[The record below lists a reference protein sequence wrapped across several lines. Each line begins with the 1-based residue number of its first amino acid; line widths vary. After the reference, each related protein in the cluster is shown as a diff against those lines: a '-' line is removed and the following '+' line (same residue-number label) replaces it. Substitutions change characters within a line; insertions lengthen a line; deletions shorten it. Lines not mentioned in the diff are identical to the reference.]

1 MMDWR
6 KNVVILPFMAFSA
19 QNYAQCYEED
29 FNALCRS
36 YDVLMTDFSAEN
48 QRLYFNAFPDNW
60 DEFVLTERML
70 E

>member
-1 MMDWR
+1 
-6 KNVVILPFMAFSA
+6 MAFSA